1 MTEDRTMPDRRIRK
15 IVIVGGGTA
24 GWMAAAAFRHFLDPK
39 VVDIALVESEDIGT
53 IGVGEATL
61 PAIRVFNA
69 QLGIGEAEFLRE
81 TRGAF
86 KLGIEFRDWGTRG
99 NRFFHGFGDF
109 GAKYKKVAPYQLWLM
124 LQAQGETSELEDYSI
139 AATAA
144 RLNRFAQ
151 PLPDQRSPLAAF
163 SYAYH
168 FDATLYA
175 HYLRRFAERRGVT
188 RTNARVVDVRLNG
201 ENGFIESVVLD
212 NGAVIE
218 GDFFIDCS
226 GFAGLLIE
234 KALKTGFE
242 DWSRWLPCNRAVA
255 VPSAAAEPFAP
266 YTRATARD
274 AGWQWRIP
282 LQHRTGNGHVYCSAF
297 IDDDA
302 AVRTLMDNLEGR
314 ALRDPLPL
322 RFTTGRRRKFWNRNC
337 LAVGLA
343 GGFVEPLESTSI
355 LLIQQ
360 AIARLLEFFPDK
372 DFDPAVESEYNRQ
385 AAMEFERIRD
395 FLILHYKLNARHGEP
410 LWDACRNMAIPD
422 SLALKIAMFKSRGQ
436 TVIHEGDS
444 FLDPSWI
451 SMFHGLGVTP
461 AAYDP
466 LADQLDAAEVRK
478 LMAERRSFL
487 LRAVQTMPTQAAFI
501 AQHCRAPDFAATG
514 S

>member
-1 MTEDRTMPDRRIRK
+1 MTDSRIRR

-24 GWMAAAAFRHFLDPK
+24 GWMAAAALRHFLNPA
-39 VVDIALVESEDIGT
+39 VVDIELVESEDIGT

-61 PAIRVFNA
+61 PGIRVYNA
-69 QLGIGEAEFLRE
+69 QLGIAEAEFLRE

-86 KLGIEFRDWGTRG
+86 KLGIEFQDWGTRG

-109 GAKYKKVAPYQLWLM
+109 GAKHKKVSAYQLWLM
-124 LQAQGETSELEDYSI
+124 LQAHGERADLEAHSI
-139 AATAA
+139 ATMAA

-151 PLPDQRSPLAAF
+151 PHPDQRSPLAAF

-175 HYLRRFAERRGVT
+175 HYLRRFAEKRGVR
-188 RTNARVVDVRLNG
+188 RTNAKVVDVVLNG
-201 ENGFIESVVLD
+201 ESGFIESVALD
-212 NGAVIE
+212 NGTAMG

-255 VPSAAAEPFAP
+255 VPCAAAEPFAP

-302 AVRTLMDNLEGR
+302 AVRTLLDNLEGKV
-314 ALRDPLPL
+314 LRDPLPL

-343 GGFVEPLESTSI
+343 SGFVEPLESSSI

-360 AIARLLEFFPDK
+360 AIGRLLEFFPDK
-372 DFDPAVESEYNRQ
+372 TFDPAVECEYNRQ
-385 AAMEFERIRD
+385 AVQEFERIRD
-395 FLILHYKLNARHGEP
+395 FLILHYKVNARHGEP
-410 LWDACRNMAIPD
+410 FWDHCRSIEIPEA
-422 SLALKIAMFKSRGQ
+422 LALKIEVFRSRGHV
-436 TVIHEGDS
+436 VIHEGDS

-466 LADQLDAAEVRK
+466 LADQIDIAEVRT
-478 LMAERRSFL
+478 LLAERRTFL
-487 LRAVQTMPTQAAFI
+487 FRAVQSMPTQAAFI
-501 AQHCRAPDFAATG
+501 ARHCQAPDFAATG

>member
-1 MTEDRTMPDRRIRK
+1 METMTDRRVRR

-24 GWMAAAAFRHFLDPK
+24 GWMAAAALRHFLDPAI
-39 VVDIALVESEDIGT
+39 VDIDLVESEDIRT
-53 IGVGEATL
+53 VGVGEATV
-61 PAIRVFNA
+61 PGIRVFNA

-86 KLGIEFRDWGTRG
+86 KLGIDFQNWGTRG

-109 GAKYKKVAPYQLWLM
+109 GAKYRKVAAYQLWLLM
-124 LQAQGETSELEDYSI
+124 KARGEETGLEDYSI
-139 AATAA
+139 AAMAA

-151 PLPDQRSPLAAF
+151 PHPDQRSPLAAF

-175 HYLRRFAERRGVT
+175 LYLRRFAEQRGVK
-188 RTNARVVDVRLNG
+188 RTNARIVDVQLNG
-201 ENGFIESVVLD
+201 ETGFVEAVVLD
-212 NGAVIE
+212 NGTSVA
-218 GDFFIDCS
+218 GDFFVDCS
-226 GFAGLLIE
+226 GFVGLVIE
-234 KALKTGFE
+234 KALKTGYE
-242 DWSRWLPCNRAVA
+242 DWSRWLPCNRAFATVC
-255 VPSAAAEPFAP
+255 AAAEPFTP

-282 LQHRTGNGHVYCSAF
+282 LQHRTGNGHVYCSGF
-297 IDDDA
+297 TDDDT
-302 AVRTLMDNLEGR
+302 AVQTLLANLDGSV
-314 ALRDPLPL
+314 LRDPWPL
-322 RFTTGRRRKFWNRNC
+322 RFTTGRRTKFWNRNC

-343 GGFVEPLESTSI
+343 GGFMEPLESTSI

-372 DFDPAVESEYNRQ
+372 NFDPVVEDEYNRQ
-385 AAMEFERIRD
+385 AILEYERIRD
-395 FLILHYKLNARHGEP
+395 FLILHYKLNERIGEP
-410 LWDACRNMAIPD
+410 FWDYCRNMEIPV
-422 SLALKIAMFKSRGQ
+422 SLALKIAVFRSRGQ

-466 LADQLDAAEVRK
+466 LADQLDVAEIRN
-478 LMAERRSFL
+478 LLAERRSFL
-487 LRAVQTMPTQAAFI
+487 LRAVQSMPTQAAFI
-501 AQHCRAPDFAATG
+501 AKHCRAEDFAVMD

>member
-1 MTEDRTMPDRRIRK
+1 MPDSRIRR

-24 GWMAAAAFRHFLDPK
+24 GWMAAAALRHFLNPA
-39 VVDIALVESEDIGT
+39 VVGIELVESEDIGT

-61 PAIRVFNA
+61 PAIRAFNA
-69 QLGIGEAEFLRE
+69 QLGIGETDFIRE

-86 KLGIEFRDWGTRG
+86 KLGIEFQDWGTRG

-109 GAKYKKVAPYQLWLM
+109 GAKHKKVAAYQLWLM
-124 LQAQGETSELEDYSI
+124 MQAHGERTDLEEYSI
-139 AATAA
+139 AAIAA
-144 RLNRFAQ
+144 RLNRFSQ
-151 PLPDQRSPLAAF
+151 PHPDQRSPLAAF

-175 HYLRRFAERRGVT
+175 HYLRRFAEKRGVR

-201 ENGFIESVVLD
+201 ESGFIESVVLD
-212 NGAVIE
+212 NGMTMS

-234 KALKTGFE
+234 KALRTGFE

-255 VPSAAAEPFAP
+255 VPCAAAEPFAP

-297 IDDDA
+297 VDDDT
-302 AVRTLMDNLEGR
+302 AVRTLLDNLEGR

-343 GGFVEPLESTSI
+343 GGFVEPLESSSI

-360 AIARLLEFFPDK
+360 AIGRLLEFFPDTN
-372 DFDPAVESEYNRQ
+372 FDPAVESEYNRQ
-385 AAMEFERIRD
+385 AALEFERIRD

-410 LWDACRNMAIPD
+410 FWDHCRSIEVPEA
-422 SLALKIAMFKSRGQ
+422 LALKIEVFRSRGHA
-436 TVIHEGDS
+436 VIHEADS

-461 AAYDP
+461 AAHDP
-466 LADQLDAAEVRK
+466 LADQLDISEVRD
-478 LMAERRSFL
+478 LLAERRSFL
-487 LRAVQTMPTQAAFI
+487 LRAVQSMPTQAAFV
-501 AQHCRAPDFAATG
+501 AKHCQAPGFAAAG

>member
-1 MTEDRTMPDRRIRK
+1 MQDRRIRR
-15 IVIVGGGTA
+15 IAIVGGGTA
-24 GWMAAAAFRHFLDPK
+24 GWMAAAALRHFLDPAI
-39 VVDIALVESEDIGT
+39 VDIDLVESEDIGT

-86 KLGIEFRDWGTRG
+86 KLGIEFQDWGARG

-109 GAKYKKVAPYQLWLM
+109 GARYKKVAPYQLWLM
-124 LQAQGETSELEDYSI
+124 LQAQGEKSDLEDYSI
-139 AATAA
+139 AAMAA
-144 RLNRFAQ
+144 RSNRFAQ
-151 PLPDQRSPLAAF
+151 PHPDQRSPLAAF

-175 HYLRRFAERRGVT
+175 HYLRRFAETRGVK

-201 ENGFIESVVLD
+201 ENGFIESVALD
-212 NGAVIE
+212 NGAVIAA
-218 GDFFIDCS
+218 DFFIDCS
-226 GFAGLLIE
+226 GFAALLIE
-234 KALKTGFE
+234 KALETGFE
-242 DWSRWLPCNRAVA
+242 DWSRWLPCNRAIA
-255 VPSAAAEPFAP
+255 VPCAAAEPFTP

-297 IDDDA
+297 VDDDA
-302 AVRTLMDNLEGR
+302 ALRTLLDNLDGGV
-314 ALRDPLPL
+314 LRDPLPL
-322 RFTTGRRRKFWNRNC
+322 RFTAGRRRKSWNRNC

-372 DFDPAVESEYNRQ
+372 DFDPTVESEYNRQ
-385 AAMEFERIRD
+385 ATLEFERIRD
-395 FLILHYKLNARHGEP
+395 FLILHYKLNARRGEP
-410 LWDACRNMAIPD
+410 FWDHCRNIEVPE
-422 SLALKIAMFKSRGQ
+422 SLALKMAVFRSRGQ
-436 TVIHEGDS
+436 TVVHEGDS

-451 SMFHGLGVTP
+451 SMFNGLGVTP

-466 LADQLDAAEVRK
+466 LADQLDVAEVRS
-478 LMAERRSFL
+478 LLAERRSFL
-487 LRAVQTMPTQAAFI
+487 LRAVQSMPTQAAFI
-501 AQHCRAPDFAATG
+501 SRHCRAPDFVATE